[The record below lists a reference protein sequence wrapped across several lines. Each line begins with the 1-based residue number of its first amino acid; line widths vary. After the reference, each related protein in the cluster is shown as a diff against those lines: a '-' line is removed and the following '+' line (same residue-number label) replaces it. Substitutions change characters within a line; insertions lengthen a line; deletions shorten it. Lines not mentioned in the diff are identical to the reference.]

1 MSHID
6 SKVSSHQPYWC
17 VSLEEVRI
25 INNEDMALNESD
37 VNTIDESP
45 ALEQT
50 TEEVAEQEAE
60 VESTETA
67 ETESEVTETD
77 GSSKKGANQRIREL
91 ANKAKQAELE
101 KEALA
106 SRLAELTGSDEP
118 IGVMPQQYQPQ
129 VEPGTEISP
138 EQYQADIMR
147 AADSLVSIRIKQ
159 QDAINRINREA
170 EQSIK
175 AFPQLDPTSEN
186 FDKELSDTI
195 AEATEAYVK
204 QNPYSAS
211 VYKFVEKLMKPY
223 NRAVE
228 NGVSQVTENVAK
240 QVSEAALRP
249 TQVRQT
255 EKSLQD
261 MTPEE
266 LEQKLGI
273 VQA

>member
-1 MSHID
+1 M
-6 SKVSSHQPYWC
+6 
-17 VSLEEVRI
+17 RI
-25 INNEDMALNESD
+25 INNEENLALNESEE
-37 VNTIDESP
+37 NTIDASP

-50 TEEVAEQEAE
+50 PEEAE
-60 VESTETA
+60 ELFEEAESTETVETESNEA
-67 ETESEVTETD
+67 ETED
-77 GSSKKGANQRIREL
+77 SSKKGANQRIREL
-91 ANKAKQAELE
+91 ANKAKQAEQE

-106 SRLAELTGSDEP
+106 SRLAALTGSDEP
-118 IGVMPQQYQPQ
+118 VGEFPQYQPQ

-175 AFPQLDPTSEN
+175 AFPQLDPSSGN

-255 EKSLQD
+255 EKSIKD